1 MRPSIRSF
9 LRTGPGYVYATN
21 PKTVEEAGNEG
32 RIARLASNENPFP
45 PSDAAVS
52 AAVATLATVNR
63 YPDDTMAELKEALKR
78 LHGDYTFV
86 VGNGMDGIIEAVLR
100 CFVERGDR
108 VVIPTP
114 TFSFYGIAA
123 TGQGATIENVQ
134 RKGDFMVDIPAF
146 THACKGAKVAFLCTP
161 NNPTGTVTTPAEVR
175 EVLDG
180 IGDCML
186 FLDNAYVDFAGD
198 DYHPLMQDYE
208 NLIIGRT
215 MSKIFGLAGLRVGYA
230 FIPAWLEPFYQKAAT
245 PFSGISSVSAAAAVA
260 ALADR
265 EHRERTLAHVLEW
278 RKRVRSAVKFPVLQ
292 SEANFLMIDVAPHSA
307 DQVVAIL
314 ADRGVLVRSCR
325 SFPGLGDH
333 FIRVSIGDA
342 WENKRFIEEI
352 NRI

>member
-1 MRPSIRSF
+1 MRPSIRPY
-9 LRTGPGYVYATN
+9 LRTGPGYVYAARTTAAD
-21 PKTVEEAGNEG
+21 KTGEEG

-52 AAVATLATVNR
+52 AGVAALATVNR
-63 YPDDTMAELKEALKR
+63 YPDNRMTDLTEALKR
-78 LHGDYTFV
+78 FHGDHTFV

-100 CFVERGDR
+100 CFVEKGDR
-108 VVIPTP
+108 VVVSTP

-123 TGQGATIENVQ
+123 AGQGAIVENVQ
-134 RKGDFMVDIPAF
+134 RKDDFTVDIPAF
-146 THACKGAKVAFLCTP
+146 IRACTGARVAFLCTP
-161 NNPTGTVTTPAEVR
+161 NNPTGTMTTPAEVR

-186 FLDNAYVDFAGD
+186 FLDNAYVDFARD
-198 DYHPLMQDYE
+198 DYRPLMDDYE
-208 NLIIGRT
+208 NLIVGRT

-260 ALADR
+260 ALADH
-265 EHRERTLAHVLEW
+265 EHQERTLRHVLEW
-278 RKRVRSAVKFPVLQ
+278 REQVRSAVRFPVLP
-292 SEANFLMIDVAPHSA
+292 SEANFLMIDVAPHTA
-307 DQVVAIL
+307 DEVVATL
-314 ADRGVLVRSCR
+314 AGHGVLIRSCR

-333 FIRVSIGDA
+333 YVRVSIGDA

-352 NRI
+352 NRL